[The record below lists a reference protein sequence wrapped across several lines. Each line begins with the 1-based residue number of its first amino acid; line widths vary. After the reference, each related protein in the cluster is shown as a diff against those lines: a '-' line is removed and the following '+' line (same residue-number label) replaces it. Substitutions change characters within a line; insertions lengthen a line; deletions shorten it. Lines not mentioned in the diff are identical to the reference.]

1 MPPSCAAVVQ
11 FQLRGRFPHAQ
22 VFIDVDSIE
31 PGFDF
36 AEVIR
41 DAVGSCAV
49 LLALVGR
56 QWLTLTDE
64 SGNRRLDDPDDYV
77 RLEVQ
82 TALDWGVRVIP
93 VLVDGAQPLRRHQLP
108 VTLQKLSRLNALEL
122 SYGRYQYD
130 ADRLMDIIQRVLAV
144 TSSGPAVTASVVT
157 KGHAA
162 SPDKLDEDRFLAS
175 VDDDLIGRPSAACSL
190 SLRRWV
196 RSSNG
201 DRWVL
206 RSVCTRRIAASRLR

>member
-1 MPPSCAAVVQ
+1 MQ
-11 FQLRGRFPHAQ
+11 FQLRGRLPHAQ

-31 PGFDF
+31 PGLDF

-49 LLALVGR
+49 LPALVGR

-157 KGHAA
+157 KRGTPRRRT
-162 SPDKLDEDRFLAS
+162 SWMRTGFLPAWMMIS
-175 VDDDLIGRPSAACSL
+175 IGRPSAACSL

-196 RSSNG
+196 WSSNG